1 MSAAR
6 FYLLLLCCM
15 SVITLFVMGSD
26 KRRAIRGA
34 RRVPEARLFLL
45 ALLDWESPP
54 PKVTVVLAGQEKKFT
69 VPPDAVARLLSG
81 PTKEFP
87 LKDGKTTFYV
97 CRNQRCLPPVND
109 LNEVL

>member
-15 SVITLFVMGSD
+15 SVITFFVMGSD

-45 ALLDWESPP
+45 ALLGGG
-54 PKVTVVLAGQEKKFT
+54 VGG
-69 VPPDAVARLLSG
+69 LLG
-81 PTKEFP
+81 MYVFRHKTRHLHFVIGFP
-87 LKDGKTTFYV
+87 LIAAVQILAALYLLRMGG
-97 CRNQRCLPPVND
+97 
-109 LNEVL
+109 

>member
-26 KRRAIRGA
+26 NRRAIRGA

-45 ALLDWESPP
+45 ALL
-54 PKVTVVLAGQEKKFT
+54 GGGIGG
-69 VPPDAVARLLSG
+69 LLG
-81 PTKEFP
+81 MYAFRHKTRHLHFVIGFP
-87 LKDGKTTFYV
+87 LIAAVQILAALYLLRMGG
-97 CRNQRCLPPVND
+97 
-109 LNEVL
+109 

>member
-15 SVITLFVMGSD
+15 SVITLFVMGCD

-45 ALLDWESPP
+45 ALLGGG
-54 PKVTVVLAGQEKKFT
+54 VGG
-69 VPPDAVARLLSG
+69 LLG
-81 PTKEFP
+81 MYVFRHKTRHLHFVIGFP
-87 LKDGKTTFYV
+87 LIAAVQILAALYLLRMGG
-97 CRNQRCLPPVND
+97 
-109 LNEVL
+109 

>member
-34 RRVPEARLFLL
+34 RRLPEARLFLL
-45 ALLDWESPP
+45 ALL
-54 PKVTVVLAGQEKKFT
+54 GGGIGG
-69 VPPDAVARLLSG
+69 LLG
-81 PTKEFP
+81 MYAFRHKTRHLQFVIGFP
-87 LKDGKTTFYV
+87 LIAAVQILAALYLFGISG
-97 CRNQRCLPPVND
+97 
-109 LNEVL
+109 

>member
-15 SVITLFVMGSD
+15 SVITFFVMGSD

-45 ALLDWESPP
+45 ALLGGGAGGF
-54 PKVTVVLAGQEKKFT
+54 LAMYAFRHKTRHLHFVIG
-69 VPPDAVARLLSG
+69 
-81 PTKEFP
+81 FP
-87 LKDGKTTFYV
+87 LIAAVQILAALYLLRMGG
-97 CRNQRCLPPVND
+97 
-109 LNEVL
+109 